1 MTFATFATEILH
13 FSTEKTEGNLTE
25 TELFVYLQPTHSIQ
39 TMKHRLLIVYA
50 LLSALFLFSAL
61 PTWADKQHAASA
73 NEPKPHRVQ
82 DTKLYFADHVFS
94 APGRSFM
101 QRIKTIPADA
111 PIVVTGL
118 PQGLVWNPRLR
129 VVQGRVSTSGT
140 YHYNINL
147 MLSER
152 TDSALVPHP
161 VTLTVDN
168 RYSESRPVM
177 GWISWN
183 VVEGDISDKV
193 VRATADQME
202 KLGLKE
208 AGYDHLII
216 DDLWH
221 APTRNADKT
230 PKEDPTKFPNGMKAV
245 VDYVHDKG
253 LKFGIYSDAAEK
265 TCAGAFGSF
274 KYEDIDASHYARWGV
289 DLLKYDYCHAPKDV
303 TEASFRYRTMGDALR
318 SSGRNI
324 ALYICEWGVREPWK
338 WGAETGASTW
348 RCTYDTR
355 DCWNGKPGGIGVL
368 QSIEQMK
375 DLWPYGGIHRY
386 NDADMMCVGIHG
398 KGKSSSD
405 LCATG
410 PGMTQDEYRTQF
422 ALWCMWSSPL
432 LLSFDLNQPLS
443 ADDLSLITNKDLIA
457 INQDEMAQPAEFLGQ
472 EGDLYYFQKP
482 LSNGD
487 VAIAVT
493 NVGEKDHD
501 FLLEFSRFPL
511 AKGVRTFKIRDC
523 QLGSD
528 MGAGKGGFKATV
540 RRHATLVYRL
550 SENVEMGNIVR
561 KNLKQTLAPE
571 ESTSSITTQSIP
583 RKK

>member
-1 MTFATFATEILH
+1 MKHVFFIYTLLSSFFLFLPILAEKENATA
-13 FSTEKTEGNLTE
+13 GNTVFPSIQD
-25 TELFVYLQPTHSIQ
+25 TELYFSDQVY
-39 TMKHRLLIVYA
+39 
-50 LLSALFLFSAL
+50 
-61 PTWADKQHAASA
+61 
-73 NEPKPHRVQ
+73 
-82 DTKLYFADHVFS
+82 S
-94 APGRSFM
+94 APGRAFM
-101 QRIKTIPADA
+101 QRIKTVPADA
-111 PIVVTGL
+111 PIVVSGL
-118 PQGLVWNPRLR
+118 PEGLQWNADLR
-129 VVQGRVSTSGT
+129 RVEGRVMTPGT
-140 YHYNINL
+140 YQYTVNL
-147 MLSER
+147 ILSDQA
-152 TDSALVPHP
+152 DSALIPHN
-161 VTLTVDN
+161 VTLTVHN
-168 RYSESRPVM
+168 RYADSRPVM

-193 VRATADQME
+193 VRETAYQME
-202 KLGLKE
+202 QLGLQK

-221 APTRNADKT
+221 AAKRNNDGT
-230 PKEDPTKFPNGMKAV
+230 PKEDPTKFPHGIKST
-245 VDYVHDKG
+245 VDYVHSKG

-274 KYEDIDASHYARWGV
+274 GYEKVDAEQYAQWGI
-289 DLLKYDYCHAPKDV
+289 DLLKYDYCHAPEDKN
-303 TEASFRYRTMGDALR
+303 EAEFRYRMMGDALR
-318 SSGRNI
+318 TSGRDI
-324 ALYICEWGVREPWK
+324 KLYICEWGVRKPWK
-338 WGAETGASTW
+338 WGAETGASMW

-443 ADDLSLITNKDLIA
+443 ADDRALITNQDLIA

-487 VAIAVT
+487 VAIAIT
-493 NVGEKDHD
+493 NVGEKKQNFH
-501 FLLEFSRFPL
+501 LEFERFSL
-511 AKGVRTFKIRDC
+511 AKGIRTFKVRDC
-523 QLGSD
+523 QERSD
-528 MGAGKGGFKATV
+528 VGAIRGGFDTGV
-540 RRHATLVYRL
+540 RSHATLVFRL
-550 SENVEMGNIVR
+550 SDNIEIGNIPR
-561 KNLKQTLAPE
+561 KNLRKTFPPQEAQKETQKV
-571 ESTSSITTQSIP
+571 SFTSGDNKRT
-583 RKK
+583 RK